1 MPRIDIQT
9 LPKADDRS
17 SPIFAEL
24 DAMYRDIREQAYRRF
39 EQRGSGGPHELE
51 DWFGAERD
59 LWPATELAENER
71 GFELKVALAGFGPD
85 DVKLTATPHALI
97 VKASRTGSDERRD
110 ETVRWSE
117 FRRDDVCRYIPLPSE
132 VDIDKVRADI
142 RHGLLT
148 VTARKASGK
157 LEKKPHTAR
166 SAGRVRKNKKPSSR
180 RTK

>member
-1 MPRIDIQT
+1 
-9 LPKADDRS
+9 
-17 SPIFAEL
+17 
-24 DAMYRDIREQAYRRF
+24 MYREIREQAYRRF
-39 EQRGSGGPHELE
+39 EQRRSGGTLELE

-71 GFELKVALAGFGPD
+71 GFELKVALAGFAPD
-85 DVKLTATPHALI
+85 EVKLTATPHALI

-117 FRRDDVCRYIPLPSE
+117 FRRDDVCRYVPLPSE

-148 VTARKASGK
+148 VTARKAAGK
-157 LEKKPHTAR
+157 PEKKPRSTRRGGAAR
-166 SAGRVRKNKKPSSR
+166 KGKPSSQ